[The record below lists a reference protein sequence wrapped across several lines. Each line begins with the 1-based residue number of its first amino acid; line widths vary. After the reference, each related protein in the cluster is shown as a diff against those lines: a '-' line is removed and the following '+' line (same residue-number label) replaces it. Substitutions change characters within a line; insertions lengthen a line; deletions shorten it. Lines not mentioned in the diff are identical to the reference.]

1 MQKYKSPGRNTKNTT
16 RKRIILIGCAFL
28 LFLSVLIGNLFSL
41 QYVNYSYYK
50 NKVYDQITTV
60 STMKAK
66 RGNIYDANMNLLATD
81 KTVWR
86 IFVST
91 KDIRRESKRS
101 GEDIADK
108 IARGLSP
115 LLSLDREVL
124 YKKIS
129 NTSVLDVTV
138 KRNVDEQAYRKVLT
152 FAKSESLEGL
162 ILAEAQ
168 SSRYYPESTLA
179 SHVIGFVGSDLQG
192 LYGLEYSYNDTLS
205 GKDGY
210 YYYGKDANGSE
221 LPTEYATYIPAED
234 GYSIV
239 TTIDSYV
246 QSVLEGELETIR
258 VNHGVQNRVTGIV
271 MDTST
276 GAILAMAT
284 TSPFDPN
291 SPYVLDTQ
299 SQAKLDSST
308 YPEDSEEYR
317 RYKKELLEIMWS
329 NKAVSEI
336 YEPGSTFKIAT
347 VSAALDKGVATVNDT
362 FSCHGY
368 LSVGGWNIR
377 CHKVGGHGSG
387 FNLAYGLQM
396 SCNPTMMTIAER
408 LGAEAFYDYVEA
420 FGYLEKTGIDLPSEA
435 NGIFHKE
442 ENIGTT
448 ELATAS
454 FGQRFKVSVIRQLT
468 SVAAIANG
476 GELLE
481 PYLVSKVIDSA
492 GNVISERKTTAVRRV
507 VSEEVAATVSDILE
521 KGVSGDGG
529 AKNAAVE
536 GYKIA
541 AKTGTSQKFDILDE
555 NGNSYLRISSTVA
568 FSMSNEGGIAVI
580 IVADEPTSAV
590 KYGSVVAAPYVSSFL
605 AKALPYLGYRSEAE
619 ETKTVIENFV
629 GTNVAYAKM
638 ALSDMGIK
646 YEIIGDGD
654 IVLSQTPTS
663 EYPLTHGNS
672 RVILYTTPS
681 KEIYVEVPDVVGLEL
696 SRANELILNSG
707 LNICVRTDPE
717 SSGATVTYQSI
728 PAGAVVKKGMVLE
741 IEIVYTDFE
750 D

>member
-1 MQKYKSPGRNTKNTT
+1 MQKYKSPGRNTKSIT
-16 RKRIILIGCAFL
+16 RKRITFIGIGFL
-28 LFLSVLIGNLFSL
+28 LFLALLISNLFSL
-41 QYVNYSYYK
+41 QYVNYAYYK
-50 NKVYDQITTV
+50 DKVYEQITT
-60 STMKAK
+60 SSSLKAK
-66 RGNIYDANMNLLATD
+66 RGNIYDANMNILATD

-86 IFVST
+86 IFIST
-91 KDIRRESKRS
+91 RDIKRASRKS
-101 GEDIADK
+101 GTDHAEIIAN
-108 IARGLSP
+108 GLSVI
-115 LLSLDREVL
+115 LGQDKATL
-124 YKKIS
+124 YQKIS
-129 NTSVLDVTV
+129 GSSVLDVTV
-138 KRNVDEQAYRKVLT
+138 AKNVDERTYLEILSFIK
-152 FAKSESLEGL
+152 KNSLEDMVF
-162 ILAEAQ
+162 AEAQ
-168 SSRYYPESTLA
+168 TSRYYPESTLA

-192 LYGLEYSYNDTLS
+192 LYGLEYSYDKILC

-210 YYYGKDANGSE
+210 YLYGKDANGSA
-221 LPTEYATYIPAED
+221 LPSEYATYVPAEE

-246 QSVLEGELETIR
+246 QSVLEAELEAVR
-258 VNHGVQNRVTGIV
+258 VNHGVNNRVTGIV

-284 TSPFDPN
+284 TSAFDPN
-291 SPYVLDTQ
+291 SPYELDAQ
-299 SQAKLDSST
+299 SKAKLEASGSA
-308 YPEDSEEYR
+308 EGSEEYKA
-317 RYKKELLEIMWS
+317 YKKELLETMWS

-347 VSAALDKGVATVNDT
+347 VSAALDKGVANVNDT

-408 LGAEAFYDYVEA
+408 LGAQAFYDYVEA

-435 NGIFHKE
+435 SGIFHKE
-442 ENIGTT
+442 ENLGTT

-454 FGQRFKVSVIRQLT
+454 FGQRFKISVIRQLV
-468 SVAAIANG
+468 SVSAIANG

-481 PYLVSKVIDSA
+481 PYLVEKVIDSE
-492 GNVISERKTTAVRRV
+492 GKVISQHEKTVVRRV
-507 VSEEVAATVSDILE
+507 VSEEVARTVSDILE

-529 AKNAAVE
+529 AKNAAVT

-568 FSMSNEGGIAVI
+568 YSISDNGGIAVI

-590 KYGSVVAAPYVSSFL
+590 KYGSVVAAPYVSAFL
-605 AKALPYLGYRSEAE
+605 GKALPYLGYESKALTE
-619 ETKTVIENFV
+619 EVNIENFV
-629 GTNVAYAKM
+629 GTNVEYATKK
-638 ALSDMGIK
+638 LTEYGIK

-654 IVLSQTPTS
+654 IILSQTPTD
-663 EYPLTHGNS
+663 EYPMKSIGS
-672 RVILYTTPS
+672 KVILYTVAEN
-681 KEIYVEVPDVVGLEL
+681 EIYVKIPNTVGLEL
-696 SRANELILNSG
+696 SEANRIILNSG
-707 LNICVRTDPE
+707 LNIRIKGNPQ
-717 SSGATVTYQSI
+717 SSGATVISQSI
-728 PAGAVVKKGMVLE
+728 PEGAVVKKGTVLE
-741 IEIVYTDFE
+741 IEILYTDFE